1 MMLLVIGGIFF
12 ATILIGVPIAFG
24 MGLAGSTWILFF
36 QGMEPTI
43 LVRRF
48 YYALNSF
55 PLLAIPLF
63 IMLGILADRAQMLPH
78 LVLWLQMILGRLRG
92 GMAYI
97 NVVSAMLFAGISGTA
112 VSDIASLGRTLIQLM
127 TRAKYPLTYSAALT
141 SATSIIGPIIP
152 PSVAMIIYA
161 LAVGNVS
168 VGAMFAAGAVPGVL
182 FGGGFLAMAWF
193 TTRRGQYG
201 VVQAWPTARDFLR
214 QTLRVLPLLVL
225 PLIIVGGIFS
235 GVFTVTESA
244 AVGVAYVALI
254 GLFARPRLRWKD
266 VYDATLYSAVVSSVA
281 AMLLGAGAIVSYI
294 LTYNRGT
301 QDLADILLRLSVGP
315 EAFMLIVV
323 GVLLVLGMLMDA
335 VPIMIALAPLLAP
348 IARQYGIGD
357 VQFGLVFVVTCLVG
371 LVTPPVGIILFMTS
385 SITGVKLEPLSVAVL
400 PFVVWMTVVVIL
412 MVFVPSLTL
421 WLPKLVGLIS

>member
-24 MGLAGSTWILFF
+24 MGLAGSTWVLFF
-36 QGMEPTI
+36 QGMESTI
-43 LVRRF
+43 LARRF

-63 IMLGILADRAQMLPH
+63 IMLGMLADRARMLPH
-78 LVLWLQMILGRLRG
+78 LVIWLQMILGRLRG

-97 NVVSAMLFAGISGTA
+97 NVVAAMLFAGISGTA

-127 TRAKYPLTYSAALT
+127 TRAGYPVTYSAALT

-168 VGAMFAAGAVPGVL
+168 VGAMFAGGAVPGFL
-182 FGGGFLAMAWF
+182 FGGGFLVMAWYK
-193 TTRRGQYG
+193 TRRGNYG
-201 VVQAWPTARDFLR
+201 VVQDWPTAGDFFR

-244 AVGVAYVALI
+244 AIGVAYAMLI
-254 GLFARPRLRWKD
+254 GFLSKPRLKIKD
-266 VYDATLYSAVVSSVA
+266 IYDATLYSALISSVA
-281 AMLLGAGAIVSYI
+281 GMLLGAGAIVSYI
-294 LTYNRGT
+294 LTYNRVT
-301 QDLADILLRLSVGP
+301 QSLADVLVSLSVSP
-315 EAFMLIVV
+315 TVFMLIVV
-323 GVLLVLGMLMDA
+323 AILLVLGMLMDA

-348 IARQYGIGD
+348 IAKQFGISD
-357 VQFGLVFVVTCLVG
+357 IQFGLVFVVTCLIG

-385 SITGVKLEPLSVAVL
+385 SIAGVKLEPLSVAVF
-400 PFVVWMTVVVIL
+400 PFVVWMTIVVIL
-412 MVFVPSLTL
+412 MVFFPPLTL
-421 WLPKLVGLIS
+421 WLPKLIGL

>member
-1 MMLLVIGGIFF
+1 MMMLVIGGIFLV
-12 ATILIGVPIAFG
+12 TVVIGVPIAFG

-78 LVLWLQMILGRLRG
+78 LVVWLQMILGRLRG

-168 VGAMFAAGAVPGVL
+168 VGAMFAGGAIPGVL
-182 FGGGFLAMAWF
+182 FGGGFLVMAWV
-193 TTRRGQYG
+193 TTRRGRYG
-201 VVQAWPTARDFLR
+201 VVQPWPAPLAFLR
-214 QTLRVLPLLVL
+214 QTVRVLPLVVL
-225 PLIIVGGIFS
+225 PLIIAGGIFS
-235 GVFTVTESA
+235 GIFTVTESA
-244 AVGVAYVALI
+244 AVGVAYVTVI

-281 AMLLGAGAIVSYI
+281 GMLLGAGAIVSYI
-294 LTYNRGT
+294 LTYNRVT
-301 QDLADILLRLSVGP
+301 QDLADLLLSLAVGP
-315 EAFMLIVV
+315 QVFMLIVV

-348 IARQYGIGD
+348 IARQYGISD
-357 VQFGLVFVVTCLVG
+357 VHFGLVFVVTCLIG

-385 SITGVKLEPLSVAVL
+385 SITGVKLEPLSIAVF
-400 PFVVWMTVVVIL
+400 PFVVWMTVVVVI
-412 MVFVPSLTL
+412 MVFFPSVTL
-421 WLPKLVGLIS
+421 WLPRLVGLLS

>member
-1 MMLLVIGGIFF
+1 MMLTVIGLIFL
-12 ATILIGVPIAFG
+12 ATIIIGVPIAFG
-24 MGLAGSTWILFF
+24 MGLAGATWILFF
-36 QGMEPTI
+36 EGMEPTV

-63 IMLGILADRAQMLPH
+63 IMLGLLADRAHMLPN
-78 LVLWLQMILGRLRG
+78 LVVWLQMLLGRLRG

-112 VSDIASLGRTLIQLM
+112 VSDIASLGRMLIQLM
-127 TRAKYPLTYSAALT
+127 TRAGYPLTYSAALT

-168 VGAMFAAGAVPGVL
+168 VGAMFAGGAIPGFL

-193 TTRRGQYG
+193 TTRRGKYG
-201 VVQAWPTARDFLR
+201 VVQPWPTPRELGR
-214 QTLRVLPLLVL
+214 QTLRVIPLLVL
-225 PLIIVGGIFS
+225 PVIIVGGIFS

-244 AVGVAYVALI
+244 AVGVAYTIVV
-254 GLFARPRLRWKD
+254 GFCSKPRLKLKD
-266 VYDATLYSAVVSSVA
+266 IYDATLYSAVISSVA
-281 AMLLGAGAIVSYI
+281 GMLLGAGAIVSWI
-294 LTYNRGT
+294 LTYNRVT
-301 QDLADILLRLSVGP
+301 QSLADLLLSLAVGP
-315 EAFMLIVV
+315 TVFMIAVV
-323 GVLLVLGMLMDA
+323 VVLLILGMLMDA

-348 IARQYGIGD
+348 IAKVYGIND
-357 VQFGLVFVVTCLVG
+357 LQFGLVFVVTCMIG

-385 SITGVKLEPLSVAVL
+385 GITGVKLEPLSVAVF
-400 PFVVWMTVVVIL
+400 PFVVWMIAVVIL
-412 MVFVPSLTL
+412 MVFVPSLTV
-421 WLPKLVGLIS
+421 WLPKLVGF

>member
-1 MMLLVIGGIFF
+1 MTLLVIGVIFF
-12 ATILIGVPIAFG
+12 ATIVIGVPIAFG
-24 MGLAGSTWILFF
+24 MGLAGATWILFF

-43 LVRRF
+43 LARRF

-63 IMLGILADRAQMLPH
+63 IMLGILADRARMLPH
-78 LVLWLQMILGRLRG
+78 LVVWLQMILGRLRG

-127 TRAKYPLTYSAALT
+127 TRAGYPLTYSAALT

-168 VGAMFAAGAVPGVL
+168 VGAMFAAGAIPGVL
-182 FGGGFLAMAWF
+182 FGVGFLSMAF
-193 TTRRGQYG
+193 VTTRRGKYG
-201 VVQAWPTARDFLR
+201 AVQAWPTPRDFLM
-214 QTLRVLPLLVL
+214 QTLRVVPLLVL
-225 PLIIVGGIFS
+225 PIIIAGGIFS

-244 AVGVAYVALI
+244 AVGVAYTVI
-254 GLFARPRLRWKD
+254 VGLLARPRLRWKD
-266 VYDATLYSAVVSSVA
+266 IYDATMYSAVVSAVA
-281 AMLLGAGAIVSYI
+281 GMLLGAGAIVSWI
-294 LTYNRGT
+294 LTYNRVT
-301 QDLADILLRLSVGP
+301 QDLADLLLSFSVGP
-315 EAFMLIVV
+315 VGYMLIVV
-323 GVLLVLGMLMDA
+323 VVLLILGMLMDA

-348 IARQYGIGD
+348 IARQYGISD
-357 VQFGLVFVVTCLVG
+357 VHFGLVFVVTCLIG

-385 SITGVKLEPLSVAVL
+385 SITGVKLEPLSLAVF
-400 PFVVWMTVVVIL
+400 PFVVWMTIVVIL
-412 MVFVPSLTL
+412 MVFFPPLTL
-421 WLPKLVGLIS
+421 WLPKLIGL

>member
-1 MMLLVIGGIFF
+1 MMLAVIGLIFF

-36 QGMEPTI
+36 EGIEPTI

-48 YYALNSF
+48 YHALNSF

-63 IMLGILADRAQMLPH
+63 IMLGMLADRARLLPE
-78 LVLWLQMILGRLRG
+78 LVVWLQMILGRLRG

-97 NVVSAMLFAGISGTA
+97 NVVAAMLFAGISGTA

-127 TRAKYPLTYSAALT
+127 TRAGYPLAYSAALT

-161 LAVGNVS
+161 LAVGNLS
-168 VGAMFAAGAVPGVL
+168 VGAMFAGGAIPGVL
-182 FGGGFLAMAWF
+182 FGAGFFVMAWYR
-193 TTRRGQYG
+193 TRRGHYG
-201 VVQAWPTARDFLR
+201 VTLPRPELRSFLR

-225 PLIIVGGIFS
+225 PVIIVGGIFS

-244 AVGVAYVALI
+244 AVGTVYTILVGVLKS
-254 GLFARPRLRWKD
+254 PRLKWRD
-266 VYDATLYSAVVSSVA
+266 LYDATLYSAVISAVA
-281 AMLLGAGAIVSYI
+281 GMLLGAGAIVSWI
-294 LTYNRGT
+294 LTYNQVT
-301 QDLADILLRLSVGP
+301 QSLANALLALSVGP

-323 GVLLVLGMLMDA
+323 AVLLVLGMLMDA

-348 IARQYGIGD
+348 IARQYGISD

-385 SITGVKLEPLSVAVL
+385 SIANVKLEPLSLAVL
-400 PFVVWMTVVVIL
+400 PFVIWMTVVVIL
-412 MVFVPSLTL
+412 MVFFPSLTL
-421 WLPKLVGLIS
+421 WLPKLVGF